1 VFVQAS
7 RSTWE
12 QFERLQGMPALVDSD
27 ITSSVCFLTG
37 VTSGALCVA
46 LAGSWTFA
54 THKHYTATVSL
65 LAFFVGYLMVRTAA
79 SRPTSL
85 DTFSF
90 GDLFRASE
98 KVSRDTVTSRYQI
111 VSDRWI

>member
-1 VFVQAS
+1 MLFQIAAYGRGFVQAS

-12 QFERLQGMPALVDSD
+12 QFERMQGMPALVDSD

-65 LAFFVGYLMVRTAA
+65 LAFFVGYLMVCA
-79 SRPTSL
+79 RPPAFPSPL
-85 DTFSF
+85 E
-90 GDLFRASE
+90 RE
-98 KVSRDTVTSRYQI
+98 KNSVFLSC
-111 VSDRWI
+111 